1 MTEPQVRAQVEDR
14 LIRSPVSLEARAEPW
29 VDVLRSP
36 VTDQPCVYWRL
47 RVVEHLTARS
57 ALVHEMASSE
67 PFDLVW
73 GEGRSPIRVRLDP
86 AATRI
91 EATPTLHREGTPGA
105 LTVAGTYG
113 FSGAI
118 SVEETVIRA
127 GATLQAEGL
136 LEDAALGAGPMR
148 GAAHHL
154 ELLDATVRL
163 AGPSLGPALLPWALG
178 TAAALLGGLG
188 LATWAAFRYHVR
200 HLPVST
206 STHAWGVTS
215 VGRLPPPEMERPEP
229 PRPRFP

>member
-1 MTEPQVRAQVEDR
+1 MTDVENR
-14 LIRSPVSLEARAEPW
+14 LIRSPVNLEARAEPW
-29 VDVLRSP
+29 MDVLRSP
-36 VTDQPCVYWRL
+36 VSDQACVYWRL

-73 GEGRSPIRVRLDP
+73 GEARTTVRVRVDP
-86 AATRI
+86 GLAQI

-118 SVEETVIRA
+118 SVEETVIRS
-127 GATLQAEGL
+127 GETLEAEGL
-136 LEDAALGAGPMR
+136 LEDVAFGLGPMR

-154 ELLDATVRL
+154 ELLDATLRL
-163 AGPSLGPALLPWALG
+163 PGRSLGPALLPWALG
-178 TAAALLGGLG
+178 TAAALLSGMG

-200 HLPVST
+200 HLPAATQSWRT
-206 STHAWGVTS
+206 IT
-215 VGRLPPPEMERPEP
+215 VGSPAHLVAPEA